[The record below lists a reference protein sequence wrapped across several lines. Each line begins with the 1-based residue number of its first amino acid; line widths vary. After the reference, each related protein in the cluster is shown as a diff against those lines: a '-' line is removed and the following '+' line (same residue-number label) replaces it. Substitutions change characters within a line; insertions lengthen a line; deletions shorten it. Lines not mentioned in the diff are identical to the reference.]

1 MVIATKGAVVVTGAS
16 TGIGKTCAL
25 HLDKLGFQVF
35 AGVRKEA
42 DGDALK
48 REAST
53 RLTPVFLDITDAA
66 SIASVADTVAAAVG
80 DSGLVGLVNNAGIA
94 VVSPLEFLPITEL
107 RHQLEVNAIA
117 QIAVTQAFLPLLRQS
132 KGRIVNIG
140 SIIGRMAM
148 PFLGSNSASKFAM
161 EAFTDVLRMEL
172 RPWGISVSIIEPGYV
187 ATPIWEK
194 AVAVANK
201 SARNL
206 PQQAHVLYGE
216 AIAAAGKS
224 AIKSGK
230 AGIQAEVVAQAVAHA
245 LTAKRPKTRYLVG
258 RDAKFVA
265 VLIKFLPDRIRDWV
279 VINIAT

>member
-1 MVIATKGAVVVTGAS
+1 MVIAPKGAVVVTGAS

-25 HLDKLGFQVF
+25 YLDKLGFQVF

-48 REAST
+48 RKAST
-53 RLTPVFLDITDAA
+53 RLTPIFLDITDAA
-66 SIASVADTVAAAVG
+66 SIASAADTVAAAIG
-80 DSGLVGLVNNAGIA
+80 KSGLVGLVNNAGTA

-140 SIIGRMAM
+140 SIIGKMAM

-172 RPWGISVSIIEPGYV
+172 RPNSLLKILNFS
-187 ATPIWEK
+187 
-194 AVAVANK
+194 
-201 SARNL
+201 
-206 PQQAHVLYGE
+206 
-216 AIAAAGKS
+216 
-224 AIKSGK
+224 
-230 AGIQAEVVAQAVAHA
+230 
-245 LTAKRPKTRYLVG
+245 YLL
-258 RDAKFVA
+258 RQ
-265 VLIKFLPDRIRDWV
+265 R
-279 VINIAT
+279 

>member
-1 MVIATKGAVVVTGAS
+1 MVIAPKGAVVVTGAS
-16 TGIGKTCAL
+16 TGIGKTCVL

-66 SIASVADTVAAAVG
+66 SIASAADTVAAAVG
-80 DSGLVGLVNNAGIA
+80 DMGLVGLVNNAGIA

-132 KGRIVNIG
+132 QGRIVNIG

-148 PFLGSNSASKFAM
+148 PFLGANSASKFAM

-172 RPWGISVSIIEPGYV
+172 RPWGISVSIVEPTYV
-187 ATPIWEK
+187 ATPIWER
-194 AVAVANK
+194 AVGNEAL
-201 SARNL
+201 RRF
-206 PQQAHVLYGE
+206 PQQAYDLYGS

-230 AGIQAEVVAQAVAHA
+230 AGIATDVVAKAVVHA

-265 VLIKFLPDRIRDWV
+265 VLIKFLPDRIRDWIV
-279 VINIAT
+279 TNMAT